1 MIEVCNYGEGHRT
14 RLRESTYV
22 YWVPLAS
29 VYKGGRR
36 RRPAKGKVRP
46 RRGVLLPLGVGL
58 LPFLV
63 QQGKGEGEKKEG
75 GGRPLAP
82 KQFGLGLGGRAPTAP
97 LLPPFSTKAQEGPL
111 TPWGVPVTPRYS
123 VIYPVTAGTIPVS
136 EYSLPIY
143 QYLCLNHFETPRH
156 VRDLIR
162 DSKQTSVIKNT

>member
-1 MIEVCNYGEGHRT
+1 MIEVCNCGEGHRT
-14 RLRESTYV
+14 WLRESTCV

-82 KQFGLGLGGRAPTAP
+82 NQFGLGLGGRAPTAP
-97 LLPPFSTKAQEGPL
+97 LLPPFSTKAHECPL
-111 TPWGVPVTPRYS
+111 TPRGVPVTPQYS
-123 VIYPVTAGTIPVS
+123 VIYPVTPETIPVS
-136 EYSLPIY
+136 EYNLPIY
-143 QYLCLNHFETPRH
+143 QSLCLDHFETPRH

-162 DSKQTSVIKNT
+162 DSEKSSVHQNT

>member
-14 RLRESTYV
+14 RLRESTCV
-22 YWVPLAS
+22 YWVPLTS

-82 KQFGLGLGGRAPTAP
+82 NQFGLGLGGAP
-97 LLPPFSTKAQEGPL
+97 LQLPCCPISPLRPMKA
-111 TPWGVPVTPRYS
+111 
-123 VIYPVTAGTIPVS
+123 
-136 EYSLPIY
+136 
-143 QYLCLNHFETPRH
+143 H
-156 VRDLIR
+156 
-162 DSKQTSVIKNT
+162 